1 MPPIGAP
8 IMGDPIIGV
17 AGDIGAGDIGAGD
30 IGGVAAACDPG
41 DAVGAFPGHGKFC
54 APA

>member
-1 MPPIGAP
+1 MGAP
-8 IMGDPIIGV
+8 IIGDPIIGV
-17 AGDIGAGDIGAGD
+17 GAVIGAGDIGAGD

-41 DAVGAFPGHGKFC
+41 DAVGGFDGHGIGC

>member
-1 MPPIGAP
+1 MGAP
-8 IMGDPIIGV
+8 IIGDPIIGV
-17 AGDIGAGDIGAGD
+17 GAVIGAGD

-41 DAVGAFPGHGKFC
+41 DAVGGFDGHGMGC